1 MPKRLFLRTTLERKG
16 RLIFGLFIL
25 LTVAAC
31 LSWPWWMMEQLVQS
45 GDTDRAQTL
54 ARAYLQT
61 AHAIGFVA
69 NVGAEKP
76 PAGKAAPPDTLADKR
91 VELLTHFGSA
101 EGEGKLRKISLA
113 PAPPGQPQAVPAGL
127 GEFEQQAVKAF
138 LKHPKENTRWEK
150 SGDSFLYVQAF
161 RAEGE
166 CLDCHRLK
174 GFQPKDVIGA
184 VAIELNLKER
194 QATILA
200 NRLVLVV
207 AALLV
212 VVFSMA
218 VFYAVF
224 RYMVVK
230 PIQHLKDVAD
240 RVSEGD
246 LQVRSE
252 IDTGN
257 ELEVLSDALNHML
270 DETAKAQADLRAA
283 TQARDAQLD
292 ELTKANVALFESNQ
306 VKNKFLA
313 TMSHELRT
321 PLNSILGFAQI
332 LSDSPALAEDP
343 KLSRYARN
351 ILSSGRMLRDMI
363 NDLLDL
369 AKIEAGRL
377 QVRCEKVTPQD
388 VAEVVCNMVRPLLA
402 ETPLKF
408 SCEVDPATP
417 TMVTDATKVQQ
428 ILHNLLSNA
437 IKFTAE
443 GEVGLRIR
451 PVAGASDSGRG
462 TQVAFSVTDSG
473 SGIAREEQLRIFER
487 FVQLD
492 SSYTRRYRG
501 TGLGLS
507 IVKELTDLLGGTVS
521 VESEVGHGSTFTV
534 VLPADSSPAQARV
547 PEAPAGAAQA
557 VEGAA
562 ARPSEA

>member
-1 MPKRLFLRTTLERKG
+1 
-16 RLIFGLFIL
+16 
-25 LTVAAC
+25 
-31 LSWPWWMMEQLVQS
+31 
-45 GDTDRAQTL
+45 
-54 ARAYLQT
+54 
-61 AHAIGFVA
+61 
-69 NVGAEKP
+69 
-76 PAGKAAPPDTLADKR
+76 
-91 VELLTHFGSA
+91 
-101 EGEGKLRKISLA
+101 
-113 PAPPGQPQAVPAGL
+113 
-127 GEFEQQAVKAF
+127 
-138 LKHPKENTRWEK
+138 
-150 SGDSFLYVQAF
+150 
-161 RAEGE
+161 
-166 CLDCHRLK
+166 
-174 GFQPKDVIGA
+174 
-184 VAIELNLKER
+184 
-194 QATILA
+194 
-200 NRLVLVV
+200 
-207 AALLV
+207 
-212 VVFSMA
+212 
-218 VFYAVF
+218 
-224 RYMVVK
+224 
-230 PIQHLKDVAD
+230 
-240 RVSEGD
+240 
-246 LQVRSE
+246 
-252 IDTGN
+252 
-257 ELEVLSDALNHML
+257 ML

-351 ILSSGRMLRDMI
+351 ILSSGRMLLDMI

-369 AKIEAGRL
+369 AKIEAGHL

-402 ETPLKF
+402 ETPLRF
-408 SCEVDPATP
+408 SYEVDPATP
-417 TMVTDATKVQQ
+417 IMVTDATKVQQ
-428 ILHNLLSNA
+428 ILYNLLSNA

-451 PVAGASDSGRG
+451 PVPGASDGGRG
-462 TQVAFSVTDSG
+462 TQVAFSITDSG
-473 SGIAREEQLRIFER
+473 PGIAREEQLRIFER

-557 VEGAA
+557 AEGAA

>member
-1 MPKRLFLRTTLERKG
+1 MPRRFFLKTSLERRG
-16 RLIFGLFIL
+16 RLLFGVFIL

-31 LSWPWWMMEQLVQS
+31 LWWPWWTMEQLVRA
-45 GDTDRAQTL
+45 GDPDRAQ
-54 ARAYLQT
+54 AMVRAYLQSV
-61 AHAIGFVA
+61 HAVGFVA
-69 NVGAEKP
+69 NTGAEKP
-76 PAGKAAPPDTLADKR
+76 AAAKTGPADPLAAKR
-91 VELLTHFGSA
+91 VEVLTRFGTA
-101 EGEGKLRKISLA
+101 EGGGRLHRIGLS
-113 PAPPGQPQAVPAGL
+113 PAPPGQPQATPAGL
-127 GEFEQQAVKAF
+127 SPFQERAVASF
-138 LKHPKENTRWEK
+138 IKHPKESTRWES
-150 SGDSFLYVQAF
+150 SGDSFTYVQAF
-161 RAEGE
+161 RAEGD

-174 GFQPKDVIGA
+174 GFQPREIIGA
-184 VAIELNLKER
+184 VGLELNVKER

-200 NRLVLVV
+200 NRLVLVA

-212 VVFSMA
+212 VVLSMA

-230 PIQHLKDVAD
+230 PIRHLKDVAD

-270 DETAKAQADLRAA
+270 DETAKAQAELRAA
-283 TQARDAQLD
+283 TQARDARLD
-292 ELTKANVALFESNQ
+292 ELTRANVALFETNQ

-332 LSDSPALAEDP
+332 LSDSPALAGDP
-343 KLSRYARN
+343 KLSRYVHN
-351 ILSSGRMLRDMI
+351 ILSSGRMLLDMI

-369 AKIEAGRL
+369 AKIEAGRF
-377 QVRCEKVTPQD
+377 QARCEKVSPTD
-388 VAEVVCNMVRPLLA
+388 IAEVVCNMVRPLLA
-402 ETPLKF
+402 DTSLKF

-417 TMVTDATKVQQ
+417 IMMTDATKVQQ
-428 ILHNLLSNA
+428 VLHNLLSNA

-443 GEVGLRIR
+443 GEVRLTVR
-451 PVAGASDSGRG
+451 PVAGGAEGGRG
-462 TQVAFSVTDSG
+462 TQVAFAVSDTG
-473 SGIAREEQLRIFER
+473 PGIPRDEQLRIFER
-487 FVQLD
+487 FIQLD

-521 VESEVGHGSTFTV
+521 VESEVGRGSTFTV
-534 VLPADSSPAQARV
+534 VLPVDSSA
-547 PEAPAGAAQA
+547 APAGAPEAA
-557 VEGAA
+557 MGAATPGGAA
-562 ARPSEA
+562 AGPPA

>member
-1 MPKRLFLRTTLERKG
+1 MPKRLFLRTTLERRG
-16 RLIFGLFIL
+16 RLVFGLFIL

-31 LSWPWWMMEQLVQS
+31 LWWPWWMMEQLVQS
-45 GDTDRAQTL
+45 GDSDRAQTL
-54 ARAYLQT
+54 ARAYLQST
-61 AHAIGFVA
+61 HALGFVA
-69 NVGAEKP
+69 NVPADKP
-76 PAGKAAPPDTLADKR
+76 PAGKAPPPDALADKR
-91 VELLTHFGSA
+91 VELLTRFGRA
-101 EGEGKLRKISLA
+101 EGEGKLRRISLA
-113 PAPPGQPQAVPAGL
+113 PATPGQPQAVPAGL
-127 GEFEQQAVKAF
+127 GEFEHEAVKSF

-174 GFQPKDVIGA
+174 GFQPKDLIGA
-184 VAIELNLKER
+184 VAIELNVKER

-200 NRLVLVV
+200 NRLVLV
-207 AALLV
+207 AASLLV
-212 VVFSMA
+212 VVFSVAM
-218 VFYAVF
+218 FYAVF

-270 DETAKAQADLRAA
+270 DETAKAQAELRAA
-283 TQARDAQLD
+283 TQARDARLD

-332 LSDSPALAEDP
+332 LSDSPAVADDP
-343 KLSRYARN
+343 KLGRYARN
-351 ILSSGRMLRDMI
+351 ILSSGRMLLDMI

-377 QVRCEKVTPQD
+377 QVRCEKVSPQD
-388 VAEVVCNMVRPLLA
+388 IAEVTWNMVRPLLA
-402 ETPLKF
+402 EAPLKF
-408 SCEVDPATP
+408 SYEVDPATP
-417 TMVTDATKVQQ
+417 IMVTDATKVQQ
-428 ILHNLLSNA
+428 ILYNLLSNA
-437 IKFTAE
+437 IKFTEE
-443 GEVGLRIR
+443 GEVRLVVR
-451 PVAGASDSGRG
+451 PAEGDG
-462 TQVAFSVTDSG
+462 VAFAVADT
-473 SGIAREEQLRIFER
+473 
-487 FVQLD
+487 
-492 SSYTRRYRG
+492 
-501 TGLGLS
+501 S
-507 IVKELTDLLGGTVS
+507 I
-521 VESEVGHGSTFTV
+521 ESEVGRGSTFTV
-534 VLPADSSPAQARV
+534 VLPADSSAAQARM
-547 PEAPAGAAQA
+547 PEAPAGAAPTP
-557 VEGAA
+557 EGAA

>member
-1 MPKRLFLRTTLERKG
+1 MPKRLFLRTTLERRG
-16 RLIFGLFIL
+16 RLVFGLFIL

-31 LSWPWWMMEQLVQS
+31 LWWPWWMMEQLVQS
-45 GDTDRAQTL
+45 GDSDRAQTL
-54 ARAYLQT
+54 ARAYLQST
-61 AHAIGFVA
+61 HAIGFVA
-69 NVGAEKP
+69 NAPAEKP
-76 PAGKAAPPDTLADKR
+76 PAGKAPPPDALADKR
-91 VELLTHFGSA
+91 VELLTRFGRA
-101 EGEGKLRKISLA
+101 EGEGKLRRISLA
-113 PAPPGQPQAVPAGL
+113 PATPGQPQAIPTGL
-127 GEFEQQAVKAF
+127 GEFEHQAVKSF
-138 LKHPKENTRWEK
+138 LKHPKENTRWEE

-174 GFQPKDVIGA
+174 GFQPKDIIGA
-184 VAIELNLKER
+184 VAIELNVKER

-200 NRLVLVV
+200 NRLVLV
-207 AALLV
+207 AASLLV
-212 VVFSMA
+212 VVFSVAM
-218 VFYAVF
+218 FYAVF

-270 DETAKAQADLRAA
+270 DETAKAQAELRAA
-283 TQARDAQLD
+283 TQARDARLD

-321 PLNSILGFAQI
+321 PLNSILGFAQV
-332 LSDSPALAEDP
+332 LSDSPAVADDP
-343 KLSRYARN
+343 KLGRYARN
-351 ILSSGRMLRDMI
+351 ILSSGRMLLDMI

-377 QVRCEKVTPQD
+377 QVRCEKVSPQD
-388 VAEVVCNMVRPLLA
+388 IAEVTWNMVRPLLA
-402 ETPLKF
+402 GAPLKF
-408 SCEVDPATP
+408 SYEVDPATP
-417 TMVTDATKVQQ
+417 IMVTDATKVQQ
-428 ILHNLLSNA
+428 ILYNLLSNA

-443 GEVGLRIR
+443 GEVRLRVR
-451 PVAGASDSGRG
+451 PVAGADDGGRG
-462 TQVAFSVTDSG
+462 TQVAFSISDTG
-473 SGIAREEQLRIFER
+473 PGIARDEQLRIFER

-521 VESEVGHGSTFTV
+521 IESEVGRGSTFTV
-534 VLPADSSPAQARV
+534 VLPADSSAAQART
-547 PEAPAGAAQA
+547 PEAPAGVAPTP
-557 VEGAA
+557 EGAA